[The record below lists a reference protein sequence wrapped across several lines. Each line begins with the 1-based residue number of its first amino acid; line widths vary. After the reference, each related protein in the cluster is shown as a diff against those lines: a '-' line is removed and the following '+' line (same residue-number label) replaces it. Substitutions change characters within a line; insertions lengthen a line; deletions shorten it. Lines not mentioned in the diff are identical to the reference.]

1 MDELNTLLQE
11 AGKAATSG
19 DLEGALTLLTE
30 APSEIHLLGRYQFA
44 KGALLFRTKNLDDA
58 IIAFEN
64 AIKLGPPIPEFF
76 SNLGAALV
84 SRADQRQAAERL
96 EDINRAIKALER
108 AMDMGPKLPHTYVN
122 LGGAWLKK
130 DDREKARYYFE
141 LALELSSDFE
151 PAKRGLA
158 AIEESQSV

>member
-1 MDELNTLLQE
+1 MDELNTLLQK
-11 AGKAATSG
+11 AGKAASDG
-19 DLEGALTLLTE
+19 DLDGALALLVE
-30 APSEIHLLGRYQFA
+30 APSELHLLGRYQFA
-44 KGALLFRTKNLDDA
+44 KGSLLFRSQELDEA

-64 AIKLGPPIPEFF
+64 AIKIGPPIPEFF

-84 SRADQRQAAERL
+84 SRSEQREDAERL
-96 EDINRAIKALER
+96 EDLNHAIKALER

-130 DDREKARYYFE
+130 DNPEKARYYFE
-141 LALELSSDFE
+141 LALDLDSEFN

-158 AIEESQSV
+158 ELEAS